1 MSRLENCGA
10 TQLLVHT
17 CYFSLVGLISNQSF
31 FVISSTVSA
40 TKILFSLRFIPM
52 SLDMDAALVV
62 DLEVSELS
70 GAKMRQL
77 QEPRW
82 PRPRNPLSRR
92 CLKSRPCPICP
103 QISGQ
108 LCQDRRDPQTPEGA
122 PWACRPVH
130 IKLPNLLL
138 WLPPWTQGD
147 QNNTF
152 LGFNLLQISTMIQKG
167 TFQIHAFMFLHF
179 MKSSTFNAIQL
190 NKSSCG
196 KHCLAIYKSC
206 WNLGLFC
213 CL

>member
-1 MSRLENCGA
+1 MLL
-10 TQLLVHT
+10 QLRWSHLKP
-17 CYFSLVGLISNQSF
+17 IF
-31 FVISSTVSA
+31 FIISSTVSA
-40 TKILFSLRFIPM
+40 TKILFSLCFIPM

-62 DLEVSELS
+62 DLEVFELS

-103 QISGQ
+103 QISGL

-152 LGFNLLQISTMIQKG
+152 LGLDLLQISTMIQKG
-167 TFQIHAFMFLHF
+167 MSNSCFYVSSFYEVFNFQRNSA
-179 MKSSTFNAIQL
+179 
-190 NKSSCG
+190 
-196 KHCLAIYKSC
+196 
-206 WNLGLFC
+206 
-213 CL
+213 

>member
-1 MSRLENCGA
+1 MLLQLRWSHLKPIFFRYLLNCEC
-10 TQLLVHT
+10 H
-17 CYFSLVGLISNQSF
+17 
-31 FVISSTVSA
+31 
-40 TKILFSLRFIPM
+40 KILFSLCFIPI

-152 LGFNLLQISTMIQKG
+152 FRIRLAPNLDDDPKRHMSNSCFYVSSFYG
-167 TFQIHAFMFLHF
+167 VYNFQRNSA
-179 MKSSTFNAIQL
+179 
-190 NKSSCG
+190 
-196 KHCLAIYKSC
+196 
-206 WNLGLFC
+206 
-213 CL
+213 